1 GGAGGNGASATTT
14 TSSNSGASAT
24 PAVGTT
30 FVVTNTF
37 YGKDPTEVGT
47 FAWAVAQAN
56 TNPGTD
62 TIDVRVPGGQI
73 NVDGFNGSE
82 LAEKI
87 YLAEFTDSV
96 VINGNGATLVGNP
109 QWISDVGTVLNKN
122 NPPGGIYNPQPPA
135 VVLQQGVGFALVNDR
150 LEVTVDNLNANGLGT
165 IAKMRGAGFLQ
176 PGTATLTWSNSSFG
190 QIMSFFTI
198 GGTPAHVSA
207 FEANGTLNLTNV
219 QLDRANGF
227 AGPIDLGPESLVF
240 LGAISGE
247 GRLNMTNS
255 QIGTCTGQH
264 AGCIKEVADGVFRPF
279 YYGSY
284 PAGAIVWNDGTA
296 NIVSSII
303 QNSGGI
309 QAVGA
314 NSVINFV
321 NSILYMQP
329 GFVAPADPFYLPGEY
344 IQQTNR
350 VLAFG
355 GVVNLLASSVISNG
369 TLTEDPSGSSSG
381 GSLPFDFS
389 GMPLTAGGD
398 GAGGVINV
406 QSSAI
411 APLPLQFGPDNK
423 NAYDELGGDITSDD
437 YSYFATVPA
446 QDSAAIKTLV
456 GNPNILTSDP
466 TDGSTYPTS
475 TSLNTDVYL
484 LLPNG
489 GYPLNPGILVGVVPD
504 ANTVNALINP
514 INGTVIT
521 TDVYGNPRTAFGRRD
536 VGAVQATQQGTDGGQ
551 GGKGGNGGDG
561 APAGQGAPGGGDA
574 SPGASGGAGGIG
586 GKGGNS
592 TPGSPGGTG
601 GPGGDGGDGGESG
614 TFNPGE
620 PGGTGSPGRPPT
632 GNIGGF
638 GGVGGTD
645 GRGGDV

>member
-1 GGAGGNGASATTT
+1 MNPKFKSILASLGLSVSFHLPASAAVFTVTDPMWGAVANT
-14 TSSNSGASAT
+14 NS
-24 PAVGTT
+24 
-30 FVVTNTF
+30 
-37 YGKDPTEVGT
+37 

-56 TNPGTD
+56 MTPGTD

-82 LAEKI
+82 LAQNI

-109 QWISDVGTVLNKN
+109 QWISAAGRLIDKD
-122 NPPGGIYNPQPPA
+122 NPPGTLYGPQPPA
-135 VVLQQGVGFALVNDR
+135 LILQQGVGFAIVNDR
-150 LEVTVDNLNANGLGT
+150 LQVAVDNLNANGLGT
-165 IAKMRGAGFLQ
+165 IAMMRGAGLLQ

-219 QLDRANGF
+219 QIDRADGF
-227 AGPIDLGPESLVF
+227 AEPLILGDDASLF
-240 LGAISGE
+240 LGAIAGE
-247 GRLNMTNS
+247 GTLNMTNS

-264 AGCIKEVADGVFRPF
+264 AGCTPTVN
-279 YYGSY
+279 YYGSF
-284 PAGAIVWNDGTA
+284 PAGAIRWTEGIA

-314 NSVINFV
+314 NSVMNFV

-329 GFVAPADPFYLPGEY
+329 DGAGLFDPFYKRGEA

-350 VLAFG
+350 VLALG

-369 TLTEDPSGSSSG
+369 TLTNSDVGK
-381 GSLPFDFS
+381 LPYDFS
-389 GMPLTAGGD
+389 GMPLTAGGG

-411 APLPLQFGPDNK
+411 APLPLQFGPFNK

-475 TSLNTDVYL
+475 TSPETNTDAYL

-489 GYPLNPGILVGVVPD
+489 GYPLNPGILVNVVPD

-574 SPGASGGAGGIG
+574 SPGELGGTGGKG

-592 TPGSPGGTG
+592 TPGSPGATG

-614 TFNPGE
+614 TFNPGS
-620 PGGTGSPGRPPT
+620 PGGTGSPGAPPT
-632 GNIGGF
+632 GNIGGS
-638 GGVGGTD
+638 GGAGAQGGS
-645 GRGGDV
+645 GGAV

>member
-1 GGAGGNGASATTT
+1 MNPQLKYIFAALGLSLSFHLPASAATFTVT
-14 TSSNSGASAT
+14 EAAWGAKST
-24 PAVGTT
+24 VGS
-30 FVVTNTF
+30 
-37 YGKDPTEVGT
+37 

-56 TNPGTD
+56 MTPGTD

-73 NVDGFNGSE
+73 NVDGLNGSQLVE
-82 LAEKI
+82 NV

-96 VINGNGATLVGNP
+96 VINGNGAALVGNP
-109 QWISDVGTVLNKN
+109 QWISDTGRLINKD
-122 NPPGGIYNPQPPA
+122 NPPGNLYGPQPPA
-135 VVLQQGVGFALVNDR
+135 IILQQGVGFAIVNDR
-150 LEVTVDNLNANGLGT
+150 LQVTVDNLNANGLGT
-165 IAKMRGAGFLQ
+165 IAMMRGAGLLQ

-190 QIMSFFTI
+190 QIMSFFTS
-198 GGTPAHVSA
+198 GKTPYHISA

-227 AGPIDLGPESLVF
+227 KGPLILGAESLLF
-240 LGAISGE
+240 QGAITGQ
-247 GRLNMTNS
+247 GKLNMANS

-264 AGCIKEVADGVFRPF
+264 AGCTPTVN
-279 YYGSY
+279 YYGSF
-284 PAGAIVWNDGTA
+284 PAGAIAWTDGIA

-309 QAVGA
+309 QAAGA
-314 NSVINFV
+314 NAVINFV

-329 GFVAPADPFYLPGEY
+329 DGSGLDDPFYNEGED

-369 TLTEDPSGSSSG
+369 TLTNDEVGK
-381 GSLPFDFS
+381 LPYDSS

-406 QSSAI
+406 RSSAI
-411 APLPLQFGPDNK
+411 APLPLQFGPFNK

-514 INGTVIT
+514 IDGSVIT
-521 TDVYGNPRTAFGRRD
+521 TDVFGNPRTAYGRRD
-536 VGAVQATQQGTDGGQ
+536 IGAVQSTQEV
-551 GGKGGNGGDG
+551 
-561 APAGQGAPGGGDA
+561 PG
-574 SPGASGGAGGIG
+574 PLPVLGAGAAFGWARRLRKRVRQHSLENAAI
-586 GKGGNS
+586 
-592 TPGSPGGTG
+592 PSP
-601 GPGGDGGDGGESG
+601 
-614 TFNPGE
+614 
-620 PGGTGSPGRPPT
+620 
-632 GNIGGF
+632 
-638 GGVGGTD
+638 
-645 GRGGDV
+645 RG

>member
-1 GGAGGNGASATTT
+1 MNPKFKSILAFLGLSVSFHLPASAAVFTVTDPVWGT
-14 TSSNSGASAT
+14 VAKTNS
-24 PAVGTT
+24 
-30 FVVTNTF
+30 
-37 YGKDPTEVGT
+37 

-56 TNPGTD
+56 TTPGTD
-62 TIDVRVPGGQI
+62 TIDVQVPGGQI
-73 NVDGFNGSE
+73 NVDGFNGSA
-82 LAEKI
+82 LAEQI

-109 QWISDVGTVLNKN
+109 QWISDTGRLIDKD
-122 NPPGGIYNPQPPA
+122 NPPGDIYNPQPPA

-165 IAKMRGAGFLQ
+165 IAKMRGAGLLQ

-219 QLDRANGF
+219 QIDRADGF
-227 AGPIDLGPESLVF
+227 AEPLILGDDASLF
-240 LGAISGE
+240 LGAIGGE
-247 GRLNMTNS
+247 GTLNMTNS

-264 AGCIKEVADGVFRPF
+264 AGCTPTVN
-279 YYGSY
+279 YYGSF
-284 PAGAIVWNDGTA
+284 PAGAIVWNGGTA

-314 NSVINFV
+314 GTVMNFV

-329 GFVAPADPFYLPGEY
+329 DGSGLDDPFYKRGEY

-350 VLAFG
+350 VLASSD

-369 TLTEDPSGSSSG
+369 TLTNDTVGK
-381 GSLPFDFS
+381 LPYDFS

-398 GAGGVINV
+398 GGGVINV

-411 APLPLQFGPDNK
+411 APLPLQFGPFNK

-475 TSLNTDVYL
+475 TSLTTDVYL

-489 GYPLNPGILVGVVPD
+489 GYPLNPGILVNVVPD

-514 INGTVIT
+514 IDGSVIT
-521 TDVYGNPRTAFGRRD
+521 TDVFGNPRTAYGRRD
-536 VGAVQATQQGTDGGQ
+536 IGAVQSTQEV
-551 GGKGGNGGDG
+551 
-561 APAGQGAPGGGDA
+561 PVPG
-574 SPGASGGAGGIG
+574 PLPVLGAGAA
-586 GKGGNS
+586 
-592 TPGSPGGTG
+592 
-601 GPGGDGGDGGESG
+601 
-614 TFNPGE
+614 
-620 PGGTGSPGRPPT
+620 
-632 GNIGGF
+632 F
-638 GGVGGTD
+638 GWARRLRKRVRQHSLENATIPLP
-645 GRGGDV
+645 RG

>member
-1 GGAGGNGASATTT
+1 
-14 TSSNSGASAT
+14 
-24 PAVGTT
+24 
-30 FVVTNTF
+30 
-37 YGKDPTEVGT
+37 
-47 FAWAVAQAN
+47 
-56 TNPGTD
+56 
-62 TIDVRVPGGQI
+62 
-73 NVDGFNGSE
+73 
-82 LAEKI
+82 
-87 YLAEFTDSV
+87 
-96 VINGNGATLVGNP
+96 
-109 QWISDVGTVLNKN
+109 
-122 NPPGGIYNPQPPA
+122 
-135 VVLQQGVGFALVNDR
+135 LQQGVGFAIVNDR

-165 IAKMRGAGFLQ
+165 IVMVRGAGLLQ

-190 QIMSFFTI
+190 QIMSFFTAA
-198 GGTPAHVSA
+198 GSVVSVSA
-207 FEANGTLNLTNV
+207 FETKGTLNLTNV
-219 QLDRANGF
+219 QIDRANGF
-227 AGPIDLGPESLVF
+227 GPPINLGQSVLF
-240 LGAISGE
+240 RGAIAG
-247 GRLNMTNS
+247 GGTLNMTNS

-264 AGCIKEVADGVFRPF
+264 AGCTPTVN
-279 YYGSY
+279 YYGSF
-284 PAGAIVWNDGTA
+284 PAGAIVWNGGTA

-314 NSVINFV
+314 GTVMNFV

-329 GFVAPADPFYLPGEY
+329 DGAGLFDPFYKRGEA

-369 TLTEDPSGSSSG
+369 TLTNSDVGK
-381 GSLPFDFS
+381 LPYDFS
-389 GMPLTAGGD
+389 GMPLTAGGG

-411 APLPLQFGPDNK
+411 APLPLQFGPFNK

-489 GYPLNPGILVGVVPD
+489 GYPLNSGILVGVVPD

-574 SPGASGGAGGIG
+574 SPGELGGTGGKG

-592 TPGSPGGTG
+592 TPGSPGATG

-614 TFNPGE
+614 TFNPGS
-620 PGGTGSPGRPPT
+620 PGGTGSPGAPPT
-632 GNIGGF
+632 GNIGGSGGF
-638 GGVGGTD
+638 GGFN
-645 GRGGDV
+645 GRGGPV